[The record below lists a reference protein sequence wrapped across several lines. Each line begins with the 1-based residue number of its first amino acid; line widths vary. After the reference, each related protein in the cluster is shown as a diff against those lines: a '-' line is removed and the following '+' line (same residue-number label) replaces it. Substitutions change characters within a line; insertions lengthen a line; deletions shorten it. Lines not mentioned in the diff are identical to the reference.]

1 MVIGVKRLP
10 DVKRRVIA
18 YGMISHIDPNSR
30 SSFSKAVHGVGF
42 GVRRSEFGVWRSEF
56 GDWSSE
62 YGCDQGGDSV
72 RDDLLDRPQLLLVLL
87 EGCSDF
93 VQGRY

>member
-30 SSFSKAVHGVGF
+30 SSFSKAVQGGGF
-42 GVRRSEFGVWRSEF
+42 GFQRSEFGSWRSIFE
-56 GDWSSE
+56 D
-62 YGCDQGGDSV
+62 
-72 RDDLLDRPQLLLVLL
+72 
-87 EGCSDF
+87 
-93 VQGRY
+93 